1 MHSQIYEGL
10 TRAALEERLEEIYC
24 DLDDMEQ
31 THHHCTGPPDS
42 DRCYCSHL
50 QQECDD
56 LRAHLQ
62 TIDEMN
68 MHDGYDLD

>member
-1 MHSQIYEGL
+1 MYEGL
-10 TRAALEERLEEIYC
+10 TRAALDERLEEILC
-24 DLDDMEQ
+24 DIDDME
-31 THHHCTGPPDS
+31 HSPPHHCEES
-42 DRCYCSHL
+42 CYCEDL
-50 QQECDD
+50 DQELED